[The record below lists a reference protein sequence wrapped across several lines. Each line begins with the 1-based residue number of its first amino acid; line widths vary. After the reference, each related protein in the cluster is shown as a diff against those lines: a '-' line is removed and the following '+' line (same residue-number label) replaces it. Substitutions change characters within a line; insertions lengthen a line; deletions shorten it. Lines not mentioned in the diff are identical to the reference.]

1 MSNFYSAPLSK
12 TQMLNAISEQTSLS
26 RKDVTAV
33 MDSLSSVIEG
43 HLRPGAAGVF
53 KMPGLMKISVV
64 DKPAAPARYGVP
76 NPFQPGTTMNVAAK
90 PASVLGHSVIKS
102 VSEGG
107 NLRFYNE
114 KILCQH
120 KKLYFMWCLFG

>member
-12 TQMLNAISEQTSLS
+12 TQMLNAISEQSGLS

-43 HLRPGAAGVF
+43 HLKPGAAGVF

-64 DKPAAPARYGVP
+64 DKPATPPRWGVP
-76 NPFQPGTTMNVAAK
+76 NPFRPGETMDVAAK
-90 PASVLGHSVIKS
+90 PASRRVK
-102 VSEGG
+102 VSAMK
-107 NLRFYNE
+107 NL
-114 KILCQH
+114 KA
-120 KKLYFMWCLFG
+120 MAG

>member
-12 TQMLNAISEQTSLS
+12 TQMLNAISEQSGLS

-43 HLRPGAAGVF
+43 HLKPGAAGVF

-64 DKPAAPARYGVP
+64 DKPATP
-76 NPFQPGTTMNVAAK
+76 
-90 PASVLGHSVIKS
+90 H
-102 VSEGG
+102 VSEYQTRSAPVRPWTWRQNQPAGG
-107 NLRFYNE
+107 
-114 KILCQH
+114 
-120 KKLYFMWCLFG
+120 